1 MTTVGQA
8 APGGNEHTVVR
19 AEPPDRTQ
27 LVVPRTSSGPL
38 TARRDSDTRTA
49 LTRGLAE
56 YISSVVVEREDGRKL
71 RFQKVFSS
79 WAEPEEGSVYPSAIA
94 YTIGAGVYEASKF
107 AVVPTKDSQ
116 LPAPDERYA
125 LSPSEFVIDVTVEI
139 WATDPPE
146 RTTLVAALEDTFNPF
161 TGQYGFSLD
170 LPHYHNVRA
179 TFEPLQMGYMDSETD
194 AMQRNRKAM
203 FLLNARVP
211 LIKLASFPDA
221 RTSVRVVAVGPN
233 VVVDGSSPC

>member
-1 MTTVGQA
+1 MTAVGQA

-19 AEPPDRTQ
+19 ASPAEGTQ
-27 LVVPRTSSGPL
+27 LVIPRTPRGELS
-38 TARRDSDTRTA
+38 ARRETDTRTA

-56 YISSVVVEREDGRKL
+56 YIEDVVIEQEDGRKL
-71 RFQKVFSS
+71 RFGKVFSAWS
-79 WAEPEEGSVYPSAIA
+79 EAEETTVYPSAIA
-94 YTIGAGVYEASKF
+94 YTTTPGVYDASKF
-107 AVVPTKDSQ
+107 VAVPSKACQ
-116 LPAPDERYA
+116 LPAPDSRYA
-125 LSPSEFVIDVTVEI
+125 LSPSTYQVDVTVEI
-139 WATDPPE
+139 WATDLPQ

-179 TFEPLQMGYMDSETD
+179 TYEPMQMGYMDTETD

-203 FLLNARVP
+203 FVLSGRVP

-221 RTSVRVVAVGPN
+221 RSSVRVVAVGPN